1 MSEIYRLR
9 NDFDFQGLVL
19 VNFYLEIVTKDFCC
33 TDRACKIGCL
43 GQSMIALWIEC
54 LEYDGNYY
62 HSLEGY
68 TMMSEKYENLDFQ
81 QNLQG
86 LENHY

>member
-1 MSEIYRLR
+1 
-9 NDFDFQGLVL
+9 
-19 VNFYLEIVTKDFCC
+19 
-33 TDRACKIGCL
+33 
-43 GQSMIALWIEC
+43 MIALWIEC
-54 LEYDGNYY
+54 SEYDGNYY